1 MNMITTILEP
11 FTPLQGISR
20 KVASWNFLEY
30 FRVWWAFVNKI
41 LRGCCTTIS
50 WSIYRFWS
58 TYLNIRENCITW
70 TVRTSSILTIQFSL
84 SRNSQTV
91 FWNKLITS
99 IWHHKLNIT
108 VSNFYVMITFYV
120 QNVHRSPIHKSLV
133 DGQSFTA
140 CSDINGFLEH
150 GRPDQMQCVFQLGES
165 FWLWLQLIIRLQRCL
180 PQTW

>member
-41 LRGCCTTIS
+41 LRGCCITIS

-133 DGQSFTA
+133 DGHLGSLSLHAAISMDFWSMADQIRCSASFNSGNRFGFG
-140 CSDINGFLEH
+140 CSL
-150 GRPDQMQCVFQLGES
+150 
-165 FWLWLQLIIRLQRCL
+165 
-180 PQTW
+180 